1 MRSSIRLVVKL
12 SVMGICGGSLVA
24 SLLPPEHKSNRLPVV
39 IERVPDPPALACK
52 QQAWPNADRSCLKWT
67 ARGGEIVK
75 FAPGRTQDSG
85 AGASA
90 NAPAGVPANAGA
102 GAPAA
107 FAAVPAAAPAAA
119 LGQDEIAI
127 AADSFA
133 QQTEPAA
140 AREPQGAARPA
151 AGATAHASKRRT
163 AQRGSREALGMMRSF
178 GDPLADVSTTGYAAD
193 PARRRTIRP
202 TSIQDVYYYQRRG
215 MLPPTAA
222 AQSTR

>member
-1 MRSSIRLVVKL
+1 V
-12 SVMGICGGSLVA
+12 GVA
-24 SLLPPEHKSNRLPVV
+24 
-39 IERVPDPPALACK
+39 ALA
-52 QQAWPNADRSCLKWT
+52 P
-67 ARGGEIVK
+67 
-75 FAPGRTQDSG
+75 
-85 AGASA
+85 
-90 NAPAGVPANAGA
+90 
-102 GAPAA
+102 APAA
-107 FAAVPAAAPAAA
+107 TG

-133 QQTEPAA
+133 QQTEPPA
-140 AREPQGAARPA
+140 AREPQGVARPA

-222 AQSTR
+222 AQSAR